1 VSGTTSSSS
10 GGTDG
15 DASSSSAGEEPFL
28 EEEAGEPARPKLTL
42 RLGSAEKML
51 VFEDVIRAEVVRDLE
66 ELSGSFRVEL
76 LDRARFFAA
85 LPGWWQPT
93 PARGIVMP
101 GERAEILLDGEVV
114 LIGWID
120 AVEANHGPD
129 KTSLTIQGRDVTG
142 DLVDCAASV
151 DGPHEYRDLTLTE
164 IVARICQP
172 FGISVRAEVDV
183 GAPFP
188 RFAIEAGETAL
199 SAIEKACRQRAVL
212 AVSDGVGGLLL
223 TRGGKAPAPAQIV
236 FGGNIQ
242 TMDCTFDWTDRF
254 SLYVVR
260 GQAERP
266 MGGAPALDGT
276 ANPLTAA
283 APERRP
289 APSSPAGER
298 PRIALTG
305 RAEDPVVARYRPTV
319 ALAKTQSGGVSVQEQ
334 AEWMMRTARAK
345 SEALRVTVPYW
356 RAGEEDRLW
365 RCNERVAVDDP
376 LAGVACE
383 LLVAGL
389 TWRWDEQ
396 GARTE
401 LRLCGCDA
409 FDILPEGEQQERQRQ
424 PARRPLDGQANPL
437 TPEPPPR
444 AAR

>member
-1 VSGTTSSSS
+1 MSGETSSSS
-10 GGTDG
+10 
-15 DASSSSAGEEPFL
+15 SAEEQEPLF

-42 RLGSAEKML
+42 RLGTPEKML
-51 VFEDVIRAEVVRDLE
+51 VFEDVIRAEVVRDME
-66 ELSGSFRVEL
+66 ELAGSFRVEL

-93 PARGIVMP
+93 PERGIVMP
-101 GERAEILLDGEVV
+101 GERAEILLDGETV
-114 LIGWID
+114 LVGWID

-129 KTSLTIQGRDVTG
+129 KTALTIKGRDVAG
-142 DLVDCAASV
+142 DLVDCAAAV

-164 IVARICQP
+164 IVERICRP

-183 GAPFP
+183 GAPFA

-199 SAIEKACRQRAVL
+199 SAIEKGCRQRAVL
-212 AVSDGVGGLLL
+212 AVSDGVGGLVL
-223 TRGGKAPAPAQIV
+223 TRGGSGPAPAPLV
-236 FGGNIQ
+236 FGANLQ
-242 TMDCTFDWTDRF
+242 TMDATFDWTDRF

-266 MGGAPALDGT
+266 QGGAPALDGT
-276 ANPLTAA
+276 ATPLTAA

-289 APSSPAGER
+289 APTSPQGER

-305 RAEDPVVARYRPTV
+305 RAKDPAVTRYRPTV
-319 ALAKTQSGGVSVQEQ
+319 AMAKTQSGGVSVQEQ

-345 SEALRVTVPYW
+345 TDALRVTVPYW

-365 RCNERVAVDDP
+365 RCNERVWVDDP

-389 TWRWDEQ
+389 TWRWEEQ
-396 GARTE
+396 AARTE

-409 FDILPEGEQQERQRQ
+409 FDILPEEEQRERQRQ
-424 PARRPLDGQANPL
+424 PARRPLDGQANAL
-437 TPEPPPR
+437 TAEPPPR